1 MATEVDL
8 TYLGRLFINQYVFKL
23 DVRLQRLYC
32 SADTAIAAAP
42 NTLPMLLQH
51 SDGLSRHRPTDSKYT
66 HGQQRVMFK
75 GIHTLATIKGI
86 KGSD

>member
-32 SADTAIAAAP
+32 SADTAYAAP
-42 NTLPMLLQH
+42 PAT
-51 SDGLSRHRPTDSKYT
+51 PTECPTTDLRTVTTPPDSS
-66 HGQQRVMFK
+66 V
-75 GIHTLATIKGI
+75 
-86 KGSD
+86 

>member
-1 MATEVDL
+1 MATEEDL
-8 TYLGRLFINQYVFKL
+8 TYLGRLFINQLWSSLTSDSSDFA
-23 DVRLQRLYC
+23 
-32 SADTAIAAAP
+32 SP
-42 NTLPMLLQH
+42 PTLPLLLLRLLR
-51 SDGLSRHRPTDSKYT
+51 LSRLRPTNSEYT

>member
-42 NTLPMLLQH
+42 NTLPMLLRQ
-51 SDGLSRHRPTDSKYT
+51 LRWTVPPQTY
-66 HGQQRVMFK
+66 GQ
-75 GIHTLATIKGI
+75 
-86 KGSD
+86 

>member
-42 NTLPMLLQH
+42 VTPAVPPPTL
-51 SDGLSRHRPTDSKYT
+51 
-66 HGQQRVMFK
+66 GQ
-75 GIHTLATIKGI
+75 
-86 KGSD
+86 